1 MSRHTDAFDVFY
13 LTQLDMMTEVLSE
26 WSDGDYYIE
35 KMKRVRT
42 ILMDRG
48 ANAFAPDPNHFNTL
62 IHGDLYVLF
71 LGYFATFL
79 NRDFF
84 GGLK

>member
-1 MSRHTDAFDVFY
+1 MSHHTDVFNVFY
-13 LTQLDMMTEVLSE
+13 LTQLDVMTEVLSE

-42 ILMDRG
+42 NLMEKG
-48 ANAFAPDPNHFNTL
+48 ANAFAPNPNHFNTL

-71 LGYFATFL
+71 LGYF
-79 NRDFF
+79 
-84 GGLK
+84 